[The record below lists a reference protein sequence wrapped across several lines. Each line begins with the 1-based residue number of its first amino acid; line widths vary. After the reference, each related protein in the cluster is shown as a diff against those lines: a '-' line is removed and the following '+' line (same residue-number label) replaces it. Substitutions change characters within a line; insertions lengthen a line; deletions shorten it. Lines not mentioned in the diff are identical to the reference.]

1 MIDEFNSI
9 RFNCIWSAINF
20 SWSANSQ
27 QSYLK
32 TLCTFQKE
40 KTAPRASSALSV
52 PFESAAGAR
61 NSPTFNR
68 KKHRAEPDSGCKFIQ
83 WTKQFLGEF
92 VCLFVFFF
100 CVWKINT
107 SNSHAPESCLE
118 STAGTWN
125 PCEECSIRV
134 TRVADQIRSVMSF
147 YFQQGTHAHAHP
159 HAHTVE
165 AARSRWSPR
174 RGSRWRSDSLRLRS
188 SSAARTPGYVPPSA
202 RLHLRRSLLEISR
215 WRRSLVGTS
224 FPPGRHALLL
234 DTRRVDP
241 RRRTPLWTSRQG
253 MVSFFNVMCWR

>member
-1 MIDEFNSI
+1 MNSI
-9 RFNCIWSAINF
+9 QFGSIVFEVPSILVEVPTPNKVISRHFARFKKKKQLPGQALHWVCRLNRQQGQETHLPLTGRNIEQNQTLV
-20 SWSANSQ
+20 ANSSNEQ
-27 QSYLK
+27 
-32 TLCTFQKE
+32 
-40 KTAPRASSALSV
+40 
-52 PFESAAGAR
+52 
-61 NSPTFNR
+61 NSFWG
-68 KKHRAEPDSGCKFIQ
+68 S
-83 WTKQFLGEF
+83 LF
-92 VCLFVFFF
+92 VCLFVF